1 MSEEP
6 RIGPECKIG
15 DAAAYALGALDPD
28 EAEAF
33 RRHLETCAACRDELA
48 ALAPLTG
55 SLAIAAPQYPP
66 PPELRRRVLEQVD
79 AEPRDPGRGHAEAPP
94 QPARVRRR
102 RALLAG
108 ALLAGVVAI
117 VLAGVGILSG
127 GGNGTRVY
135 TATVGHARLY
145 VSGGHG
151 DLVVSRLA
159 RASSGHIYEVWLLAG
174 HRAPRPA
181 GLFSVGVVGRCRVHV
196 SGDLHGVSAV
206 AVTQEPTG
214 GTLRPTTK
222 PVIVTPI
229 T

>member
-1 MSEEP
+1 MSDEP
-6 RIGPECKIG
+6 RIGPQGKTG
-15 DAAAYALGALDPD
+15 DAAAYALGALDPA

-33 RRHLETCAACRDELA
+33 RRHLQTCAACRDELA
-48 ALAPLTG
+48 ALGPLTG

-66 PPELRRRVLEQVD
+66 PADLRRRVLEQVH
-79 AEPRDPGRGHAEAPP
+79 AEPRDPGRGHAGAAPK
-94 QPARVRRR
+94 PARVGRR

-127 GGNGTRVY
+127 GNGTRVY
-135 TATVGHARLY
+135 SATVGHAKLY
-145 VSGGHG
+145 VRGGHG

-159 RASSGHIYEVWLLAG
+159 RPSSGHIYEVWLLAA

-181 GLFSVGVVGRCRVHV
+181 GLFSVGVVGRRRVHV
-196 SGDLHGVSAV
+196 SGVLYGVSAV

-214 GTLRPTTK
+214 GTLRPTTT